1 MLDTILPLSRNEL
14 KYVRSLALKKVRDA
28 EGVFVAEG
36 PRMVEALLGIVP
48 CTMLL
53 VHINL
58 LEADAAR
65 YAGLLLAGH
74 VGTLRCLTTMQADQA
89 SSLRAPQGIV
99 GIFEQPTHT
108 LEAALR
114 WPEEGLC
121 VALDGVQDPGNVGTI
136 LRTAAW
142 MGIRGVVLS
151 TTSADPFA
159 PKTVQATMGAL
170 AHLPVLTT
178 SLPEYLS
185 ALPATTPVVGTS
197 LDGENLY
204 AATLPQRGIIVMGS
218 EGRGLTVEVQQH
230 LTQRL
235 RIPTFPANS
244 PTAPESLN
252 VATATAI
259 VLGEMRRR
267 EGSR

>member
-36 PRMVEALLGIVP
+36 PRMVEALLGAVA
-48 CTMLL
+48 CRMLL
-53 VHINL
+53 VHNDL
-58 LEADAAR
+58 LEADTAH
-65 YAGLLLAGH
+65 YAELVQTGRVH
-74 VGTLRCLTTMQADQA
+74 TLHSLTTMQADQA

-99 GIFEQPTHT
+99 GIFKQSAYT

-185 ALPATTPVVGTS
+185 A
-197 LDGENLY
+197 
-204 AATLPQRGIIVMGS
+204 
-218 EGRGLTVEVQQH
+218 
-230 LTQRL
+230 
-235 RIPTFPANS
+235 
-244 PTAPESLN
+244 
-252 VATATAI
+252 
-259 VLGEMRRR
+259 
-267 EGSR
+267 